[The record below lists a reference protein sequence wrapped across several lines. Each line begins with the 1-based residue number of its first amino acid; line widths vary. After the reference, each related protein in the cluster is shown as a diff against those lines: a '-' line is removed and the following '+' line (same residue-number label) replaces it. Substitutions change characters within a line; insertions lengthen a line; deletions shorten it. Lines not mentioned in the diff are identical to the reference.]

1 VRNVGASR
9 LGVEKSDDAVGIV
22 KIRQT
27 RSGLVNEAY
36 VHTRL
41 HARFPTSPGIRDRFH
56 VTIANIETD
65 TSPVA

>member
-27 RSGLVNEAY
+27 RSGLVNGRTCIRACM
-36 VHTRL
+36 
-41 HARFPTSPGIRDRFH
+41 PGSQHPRGF
-56 VTIANIETD
+56 VTDFT
-65 TSPVA
+65 